1 MHGVRAE
8 DRRQHTFQESVL
20 SFYLLRQSPEMVK
33 YCWWGCARLLK
44 EGFVSEAG
52 NGPCLPHSTG
62 MELTYFSEEQVAF
75 SIYYLFAAEPEEK
88 D

>member
-1 MHGVRAE
+1 M
-8 DRRQHTFQESVL
+8 
-20 SFYLLRQSPEMVK
+20 
-33 YCWWGCARLLK
+33 LK

-52 NGPCLPHSTG
+52 NGPCLPRSTG
-62 MELTYFSEEQVAF
+62 MELTYFTEEQVAF